1 MQDFT
6 FFSHENGRGF
16 SAAALKY
23 LACVFMLIDH
33 IGYFLF
39 PQNVFLRIL
48 GRMAFPIF
56 AFFIAEGC
64 GYTRNPI
71 KRVSL
76 IFFCAV
82 IFDAVYFFSQ
92 GEPYGSVF
100 ATFFFSCVLIFI
112 LAGVKRRIFSKDKT
126 YFEKIVFCLIFF
138 ISLIAVYFFTLI
150 YHVDYG
156 FAGVITPVLVS
167 LPNFDKTDAPIK
179 LKSLNILPVKLLF
192 LSAGILLTVLSG
204 IMEGIQQYAFLSLI
218 LLIFYNGKKGKGYS
232 KYFFYL
238 FYPLHIFILY
248 IISEFVL

>member
-1 MQDFT
+1 M
-6 FFSHENGRGF
+6 
-16 SAAALKY
+16 
-23 LACVFMLIDH
+23 
-33 IGYFLF
+33 
-39 PQNVFLRIL
+39 
-48 GRMAFPIF
+48 
-56 AFFIAEGC
+56 
-64 GYTRNPI
+64 
-71 KRVSL
+71 
-76 IFFCAV
+76 
-82 IFDAVYFFSQ
+82 
-92 GEPYGSVF
+92 
-100 ATFFFSCVLIFI
+100 
-112 LAGVKRRIFSKDKT
+112 
-126 YFEKIVFCLIFF
+126 IFF